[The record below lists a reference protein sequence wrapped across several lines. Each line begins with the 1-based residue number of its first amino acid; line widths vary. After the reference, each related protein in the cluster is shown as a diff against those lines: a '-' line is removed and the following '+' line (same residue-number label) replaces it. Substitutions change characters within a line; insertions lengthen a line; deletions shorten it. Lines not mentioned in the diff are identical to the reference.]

1 MYVCSQYN
9 YYTPPFVIAV
19 FLCPI
24 IPCQIHKSEGLCEE
38 SKIGIF
44 YLKFFFL
51 GRVQTW
57 CTYVT
62 TVCQQTEKWKTE
74 CDNYTEPRW
83 KKKKEKVY
91 FRKNKRY
98 FKNLKSGWHGF
109 LPIIP
114 LTTQVNIDILLY
126 ILNGTMYDFHNATDT
141 LKFWTEK
148 RAINKTFLFFIRF
161 WWNLVKL

>member
-9 YYTPPFVIAV
+9 YTPPFVIAV

-57 CTYVT
+57 CTCV

-83 KKKKEKVY
+83 KRKKEKVY

-114 LTTQVNIDILLY
+114 LTTQVNIDILYPQWPRNYLWTVVVGANLY
-126 ILNGTMYDFHNATDT
+126 L
-141 LKFWTEK
+141 L
-148 RAINKTFLFFIRF
+148 FLLDIYKKISFNFSNNI
-161 WWNLVKL
+161 